1 MYKIKELYQKVAAD
15 NVLLEKFQAILKDAE
30 AAGKKATEEKL
41 IAFAKEAGY
50 DVTIEEVQAFS
61 AQSKGEL
68 NDDELDVVAGGKVD
82 LDHPAACVRIFF
94 GHLQAVLKRWK
105 PVGQVKDNGY
115 CLTHLLP

>member
-1 MYKIKELYQKVAAD
+1 MKELYQKVAAD
-15 NVLLEKFQAILKDAE
+15 SVLLEKFQAILKDAE
-30 AAGKKATEEKL
+30 IAGKEATEEKL

-82 LDHPAACVRIFF
+82 PYMVLFSIGSF
-94 GHLQAVLKRWK
+94 GISCAVVSATTAIGGGDCGELF
-105 PVGQVKDNGY
+105 QE
-115 CLTHLLP
+115 

>member
-1 MYKIKELYQKVAAD
+1 MDKIKELYQKVAAD

-50 DVTIEEVQAFS
+50 DVTIEEVQAFG

-68 NDDELDVVAGGKVD
+68 NDDELDVVAGGK
-82 LDHPAACVRIFF
+82 LDPYKLFNSIATF
-94 GHLQAVLKRWK
+94 GIGCAVASF
-105 PVGQVKDNGY
+105 GIASGGGDCGEYFQE
-115 CLTHLLP
+115 